1 MNLEEFYSLA
11 KSHITPRYFKQDALS
26 NELIYKLL
34 DVAHWSISDCNLQPT
49 HFFIVQDIAK
59 QEFEKKEKLLKACMQ
74 QSEILEA
81 PLIVAFCGDRKAASH
96 HIDEVLAQEAESGM
110 LTEDDSEK
118 IRLYV
123 KMNFDQGVFGLTWLA
138 KAIFSPLLRLFTAL
152 PLLPAVHKRYWLTKQ
167 VMLSA
172 ANFMLACESAGLAAL
187 PIQGFDERR
196 VRKILGIP
204 WNHVVPILVAVGYP
218 AAEKPNSKFTE
229 ITSSSTR
236 LPLEDLVHWNTW

>member
-1 MNLEEFYSLA
+1 M
-11 KSHITPRYFKQDALS
+11 
-26 NELIYKLL
+26 
-34 DVAHWSISDCNLQPT
+34 PT
-49 HFFIVQDIAK
+49 HYFVVQDLG
-59 QEFEKKEKLLKACMQ
+59 KKDPKIKKKLLKACLQ

-96 HIDEVLAQEAESGM
+96 HLEEVLSQEIDSGM
-110 LTEDDSEK
+110 LSEADIDK

-172 ANFMLACESAGLAAL
+172 ANFMLAAESAGLAAM
-187 PIQGFDERR
+187 PIQGFDEWRIRR
-196 VRKILGIP
+196 ILGIP
-204 WNHVVPILVAVGYP
+204 WNHVVPILVAVGNP
-218 AAEKPNSKFTE
+218 AAAKPNSKFTK
-229 ITSSSTR
+229 IVSSNTR
-236 LPLEDLVHWNTW
+236 LPLEDLVHWDEW